1 MNLGPFRRS
10 APPSRGADISRYQLI
25 SRTLDD
31 GEPGVDPWG
40 RDPAAR
46 RHGGGNRYTNSLI
59 ALDAMTGHL
68 AWYRQFVPHDVHD
81 YDVSHVAPVFKTTIS
96 GSIRNVVAS
105 TGKDGLLRLCHP
117 LRLALFCEYAL
128 GSVPT
133 VMV

>member
-10 APPSRGADISRYQLI
+10 APLSRGADISRYQLI
-25 SRTLDD
+25 SR
-31 GEPGVDPWG
+31 
-40 RDPAAR
+40 
-46 RHGGGNRYTNSLI
+46 
-59 ALDAMTGHL
+59 HL
-68 AWYRQFVPHDVHD
+68 AWHRQFVPHDVHD
-81 YDVSHVAPVFKTTIS
+81 YDVSHVAPAFKTTIS

-117 LRLALFCEYAL
+117 LRLALFCEYTL